1 MCTKNGTIKKTA
13 LEAYSRPR
21 LSGINAI
28 NIEDGDQLLEARLTN
43 GTNEIMIATKK
54 GKVVRFNEKTVR
66 PVGRNSIGVRG
77 VTLDGEDDRVVGMVC
92 VVDPVKESVLVV
104 SEKGY
109 GKRSEVDEYRVTNRG
124 GKGVKTINITD
135 KTGNLIAIK
144 IVVDN
149 DDLMIINKS
158 GVTIR
163 MDVHELRVMG
173 RATQGVRL
181 IRLDDDDEIASVAK
195 VEVQDEIQKPAESD
209 AALSGNNETGTNHTP
224 DSDEPSPDE
233 NQTDLK

>member
-1 MCTKNGTIKKTA
+1 
-13 LEAYSRPR
+13 
-21 LSGINAI
+21 
-28 NIEDGDQLLEARLTN
+28 
-43 GTNEIMIATKK
+43 MIATGK
-54 GKVVRFNEKTVR
+54 GKVVRFNEITVR

-77 VTLDGEDDRVVGMVC
+77 VTLQGEDDRVVGMVC
-92 VVDPVKESVLVV
+92 VTDPVKESVLVV

-109 GKRSEVDEYRVTNRG
+109 GKRSEVDEYRITNRG

-163 MDVHELRVMG
+163 MDVDELRVMG

-195 VEVQDEIQKPAESD
+195 VEVQDEVQKPDTTETQVKPE
-209 AALSGNNETGTNHTP
+209 GNNN
-224 DSDEPSPDE
+224 DSVPGSTSDSGE
-233 NQTDLK
+233 NQPEA